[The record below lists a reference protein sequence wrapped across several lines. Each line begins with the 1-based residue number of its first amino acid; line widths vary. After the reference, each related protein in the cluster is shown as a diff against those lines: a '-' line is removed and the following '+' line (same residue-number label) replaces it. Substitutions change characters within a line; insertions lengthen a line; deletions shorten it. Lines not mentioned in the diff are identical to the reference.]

1 MDKELIE
8 IIEQCQKNDRKAQEL
23 LYRRYSNVLFS
34 ICLRYSGNYENAQ
47 DVFQEGFILILKK
60 ITQYSFSGSFEGW
73 IKRVMVNLN
82 LEKHRQK
89 EIWLTEIEEN
99 MPLIDE
105 EDNDLN
111 DFQNVNYQDLIK
123 YVQNLPTQY
132 RQVFNLYVFEEY
144 THNEIAES
152 LKISP
157 GTSKSNLSR
166 AREILRKELMKIKHK
181 AE

>member
-1 MDKELIE
+1 
-8 IIEQCQKNDRKAQEL
+8 
-23 LYRRYSNVLFS
+23 
-34 ICLRYSGNYENAQ
+34 
-47 DVFQEGFILILKK
+47 
-60 ITQYSFSGSFEGW
+60 
-73 IKRVMVNLN
+73 MVNLN

-105 EDNDLN
+105 EDNDPN

-166 AREILRKELMKIKHK
+166 AREILRKELMKIKRR

>member
-8 IIEQCQKNDRKAQEL
+8 IIERCQENDRKAQEL

-47 DVFQEGFILILKK
+47 DVFQEGFILIFKK

-105 EDNDLN
+105 EDNDPN
-111 DFQNVNYQDLIK
+111 DLQNVNYQDLIK

>member
-47 DVFQEGFILILKK
+47 DVFQEGFILIFKK
-60 ITQYSFSGSFEGW
+60 IIQYSFSGSFEGW

-105 EDNDLN
+105 EDNDPN
-111 DFQNVNYQDLIK
+111 NFQNIDYQDLIK

>member
-8 IIEQCQKNDRKAQEL
+8 IIERCQENDRKAQEL

-47 DVFQEGFILILKK
+47 DVFQEGFILIFKK

-105 EDNDLN
+105 EDNDPN
-111 DFQNVNYQDLIK
+111 DFQNVDYQDLIK

-166 AREILRKELMKIKHK
+166 AREILRKELMKIKRR

>member
-1 MDKELIE
+1 MKMLRMYF
-8 IIEQCQKNDRKAQEL
+8 RKA
-23 LYRRYSNVLFS
+23 LF
-34 ICLRYSGNYENAQ
+34 L
-47 DVFQEGFILILKK
+47 FLK

-82 LEKHRQK
+82 LEKYRQK

-105 EDNDLN
+105 EDNDLK
-111 DFQNVNYQDLIK
+111 DFQNINYQDLIQ

-144 THNEIAES
+144 THNEIAEN

-166 AREILRKELMKIKHK
+166 AREILRKELLKLKHK

>member
-1 MDKELIE
+1 LDKELIE

-47 DVFQEGFILILKK
+47 DVFQEGFILIFKK

-89 EIWLTEIEEN
+89 EIWLIEIEEN

-105 EDNDLN
+105 EDNDPN

>member
-47 DVFQEGFILILKK
+47 DVFQEGFILIFKK

-105 EDNDLN
+105 EDNDPN
-111 DFQNVNYQDLIK
+111 NFQNVDYQDLIK

>member
-47 DVFQEGFILILKK
+47 DVFQEGFILIFKK

-111 DFQNVNYQDLIK
+111 DFQDVDYQDLIK

>member
-8 IIEQCQKNDRKAQEL
+8 IIERCQENDRKAQEL

-47 DVFQEGFILILKK
+47 DVFQEGFILIFKK

-105 EDNDLN
+105 EDNDSD

-123 YVQNLPTQY
+123 YVKNLPTQY

>member
-47 DVFQEGFILILKK
+47 DVFQEGFILIFKK

-105 EDNDLN
+105 EDNDPN
-111 DFQNVNYQDLIK
+111 NFQNIDYQDLIK